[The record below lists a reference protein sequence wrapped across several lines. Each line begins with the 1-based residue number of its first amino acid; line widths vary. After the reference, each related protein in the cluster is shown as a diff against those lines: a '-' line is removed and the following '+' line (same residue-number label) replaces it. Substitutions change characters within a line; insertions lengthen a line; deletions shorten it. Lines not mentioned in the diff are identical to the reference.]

1 METVKNAASICLDY
15 GWRIH
20 ADEAQTGEA
29 QGWFNGFPEAG
40 LPAPVPGES
49 TALGRHSV
57 IWYENRFEAGLRPA
71 PGQRIIME
79 LEGTTYY
86 TKVWLNG
93 TFLGD
98 HTGNIT
104 KLRLDVTKTLRQGEN
119 FLAIRMLSP
128 GSDEVFDGLTGQQYP
143 LGGAQRLAQPVY
155 ISLKPMVTIEDV
167 FVRPDCKTGGLA
179 IELTLDNAAD
189 ATEVVLSASVSPT
202 LKRMTLDSVQA
213 KVHAPAGR
221 STHRLALTVEHFT
234 YWDVDNPYL
243 YQVDVSAR
251 AADSAFT
258 DTESVDTGFK
268 TFGSDEAGFFR
279 LNEKRFYVKCA
290 HTCPFF
296 PGGLGAPN
304 NLHLFYKELRYLK
317 ACGFNMVR
325 FLTNPAHP
333 QQLAYCDRIG
343 LLVYEESN
351 MAWLRHDSD
360 RTHELFAREAEAV
373 VRRDHNHPS
382 LAIFGML
389 NETFNNNKTVKH
401 FDAAVKT
408 LRNVRALAPD
418 LYVELSSGRWD
429 CAQNIA
435 SGSNPGS
442 MTWDAYKGDEDPA
455 AVPGTPPS
463 EPPIDAL
470 FPQMG
475 DLHFYPR
482 MPYNAQTRD
491 IIRSMGGKRAA
502 FLSEAGAG
510 SQANVVSEYLLY
522 EQNDLPLNLHE
533 HYYLRRQFNDLHEL
547 FEAYKMDRVFSSPEA
562 LIEATQ
568 SLSARQRALLMDMIR
583 SNPNISGYSLTMA
596 TDITYR
602 GEGSIE
608 GWANYKKDMTDALS
622 DGWEDLRWCI
632 NFDRPHI
639 YAHEPLRFILDL
651 SNIGVLRDREY
662 PATVRIRGPQ
672 GTVWRKDVVI
682 RPTFDENGES
692 PYVIPVLDETLS
704 LHLPAGRYT
713 VSAAMTGGAHPTCGE
728 RTFYVSDRADLPKL
742 HGAALYQAGLAPDA
756 VRLLEEQG
764 ASVHALDPAD
774 IPEGATVLI
783 GETLGAQTLD
793 SVLQSARRGAHIV
806 GLARTAFGADA
817 PVLPIANPGQ
827 YKEMDNWLYHYDSLV
842 YGNAFTEG
850 LMRDAILD
858 PEYYECVMS
867 KYYIEQITPPDEPTV
882 ANFYIG
888 FDGGPGNDLWSGL
901 QLGTYR
907 CGSGLIT
914 VNTLRILESI
924 GNPAADRLLCNIAA
938 CGNKDVIRA

>member
-1 METVKNAASICLDY
+1 METVKQASSICLDY

-20 ADEAQTGEA
+20 ADETQTGEA
-29 QGWFNGFPEAG
+29 QGWYNGFPEAG

-57 IWYENRFEAGLRPA
+57 IWYENRFEAGLCPA
-71 PGQRIIME
+71 PGQRIVME

-93 TFLGD
+93 VYLGD

-104 KLRLDVTKTLRQGEN
+104 KCRLDVTDALRQGEN
-119 FLAIRMLSP
+119 LLAIRMLSP

-155 ISLKPMVTIEDV
+155 ISLKPMVTVADV
-167 FVRPDCKTGGLA
+167 FVRPDCESGRLS
-179 IELTLDNAAD
+179 IELTLDNAAAD
-189 ATEVVLSASVSPT
+189 TQVELSACVSPT
-202 LKRMTLDSVQA
+202 LKRITLDSAQTTVC
-213 KVHAPAGR
+213 APAGR
-221 STHRLALTVEHFT
+221 STHRMELTVAHFT
-234 YWDVDNPYL
+234 YWDIDNPYL
-243 YQVDVSAR
+243 YQVNVSAR
-251 AADSAFT
+251 AADSVFT

-268 TFGSDEAGFFR
+268 IFESDEAGFFR
-279 LNEKRFYVKCA
+279 LNKKRFFVKCA

-304 NLHLFYKELRYLK
+304 NLQLFYKELRYLK

-373 VRRDHNHPS
+373 VRRDRNHPC

-408 LRNVRALAPD
+408 LQNVRALAPD

-455 AVPGTPPS
+455 AVPGPPPA

-491 IIRSMGGKRAA
+491 TIRSMGGRRAA

-533 HYYLRRQFNDLHEL
+533 HYYLRRQFDDLHAL

-568 SLSARQRALLMDMIR
+568 SLSARQRALMMDMIR
-583 SNPNISGYSLTMA
+583 SNPKICGYSLTMA

-639 YAHEPLRFILDL
+639 YSHEPLRFILDL
-651 SNIGVLRDREY
+651 SNIGVLRDRDY
-662 PATVRIRGPQ
+662 PATVRIRGAQ

-682 RPTFDENGES
+682 RPVFDENGES
-692 PYVIPVLDETLS
+692 AYVIPVLDETLS
-704 LHLPAGRYT
+704 LRLPAGRYT

-728 RTFYVSDRADLPKL
+728 RTFYVTDRADLPDL
-742 HGAALYQAGLAPDA
+742 RGAELYQTGLAADA

-764 ASVHALDPAD
+764 AAVRTLDPEN
-774 IPEGATVLI
+774 IPDGATVLV
-783 GETLGAQTLD
+783 GETLGAQALD
-793 SVLQSARRGAHIV
+793 SVLASARRGSHIV

-817 PVLPIANPGQ
+817 PGLPLDRPGE
-827 YKEMDNWLYHYDSLV
+827 YKEMDNWLYHFDSLV
-842 YGNAFTEG
+842 YENRLTEG
-850 LMRDAILD
+850 LKAGGIMD
-858 PEYYECVMS
+858 PEYFESVMS
-867 KYYIEQITPPDEPTV
+867 KYYIANITPPDDPALT
-882 ANFYIG
+882 NFFIG
-888 FDGGPGNDLWSGL
+888 FDGGPGIDLRGGV
-901 QLGTYR
+901 QLGTYSH
-907 CGSGLIT
+907 GEGYIT
-914 VNTLRILESI
+914 VNALSIMESI
-924 GNPAADRLLCNIAA
+924 GTPAADRLLFNMVSYI
-938 CGNKDVIRA
+938 D

>member
-213 KVHAPAGR
+213 EVHAPAGR

-304 NLHLFYKELRYLK
+304 NLRLFYKELRYLK

-373 VRRDHNHPS
+373 VRRDRNHPS

-728 RTFYVSDRADLPKL
+728 RTLYVTNQADFPSIAKDVYYRGLPPSTVEL
-742 HGAALYQAGLAPDA
+742 LEAHGANMIELDEDNLPD
-756 VRLLEEQG
+756 G
-764 ASVHALDPAD
+764 S
-774 IPEGATVLI
+774 TVLLGGSSTSEEVLEKLFASAERGSHII
-783 GETLGAQTLD
+783 GL
-793 SVLQSARRGAHIV
+793 S
-806 GLARTAFGADA
+806 RTAFGYWGTLN
-817 PVLPIANPGQ
+817 LPLEQTGSH
-827 YKEMDNWLYHYDSLV
+827 KEMDNWLYHFDSLV
-842 YGNAFTEG
+842 YENKLTEG
-850 LMRDAILD
+850 LKAGDIMD
-858 PEYYECVMS
+858 PEYFESVMS
-867 KYYIEQITPPDEPTV
+867 KYYIANITPPDDPAFT
-882 ANFYIG
+882 NFFIG
-888 FDGGPGNDLWSGL
+888 FDGGPGIDLRGGV
-901 QLGTYR
+901 QLGTYSH
-907 CGSGLIT
+907 GEGFIT
-914 VNTLRILESI
+914 VNALSIMESI
-924 GNPAADRLLCNIAA
+924 GTPVADRLLFNMVSYI
-938 CGNKDVIRA
+938 D

>member
-213 KVHAPAGR
+213 EVHAPAGR

-304 NLHLFYKELRYLK
+304 NLRLFYKELRYLK

-373 VRRDHNHPS
+373 VRRDRNHPS

-442 MTWDAYKGDEDPA
+442 
-455 AVPGTPPS
+455 
-463 EPPIDAL
+463 
-470 FPQMG
+470 
-475 DLHFYPR
+475 
-482 MPYNAQTRD
+482 
-491 IIRSMGGKRAA
+491 
-502 FLSEAGAG
+502 
-510 SQANVVSEYLLY
+510 
-522 EQNDLPLNLHE
+522 
-533 HYYLRRQFNDLHEL
+533 
-547 FEAYKMDRVFSSPEA
+547 SS
-562 LIEATQ
+562 I
-568 SLSARQRALLMDMIR
+568 
-583 SNPNISGYSLTMA
+583 
-596 TDITYR
+596 
-602 GEGSIE
+602 
-608 GWANYKKDMTDALS
+608 
-622 DGWEDLRWCI
+622 
-632 NFDRPHI
+632 F
-639 YAHEPLRFILDL
+639 
-651 SNIGVLRDREY
+651 
-662 PATVRIRGPQ
+662 
-672 GTVWRKDVVI
+672 
-682 RPTFDENGES
+682 
-692 PYVIPVLDETLS
+692 
-704 LHLPAGRYT
+704 
-713 VSAAMTGGAHPTCGE
+713 
-728 RTFYVSDRADLPKL
+728 
-742 HGAALYQAGLAPDA
+742 
-756 VRLLEEQG
+756 
-764 ASVHALDPAD
+764 
-774 IPEGATVLI
+774 
-783 GETLGAQTLD
+783 
-793 SVLQSARRGAHIV
+793 
-806 GLARTAFGADA
+806 
-817 PVLPIANPGQ
+817 
-827 YKEMDNWLYHYDSLV
+827 
-842 YGNAFTEG
+842 
-850 LMRDAILD
+850 
-858 PEYYECVMS
+858 
-867 KYYIEQITPPDEPTV
+867 
-882 ANFYIG
+882 
-888 FDGGPGNDLWSGL
+888 
-901 QLGTYR
+901 
-907 CGSGLIT
+907 
-914 VNTLRILESI
+914 
-924 GNPAADRLLCNIAA
+924 
-938 CGNKDVIRA
+938 

>member
-213 KVHAPAGR
+213 EVHVPAGR

-304 NLHLFYKELRYLK
+304 NLRLFYKELRYLK

-373 VRRDHNHPS
+373 VRRDRNHPS

-728 RTFYVSDRADLPKL
+728 RTFYVTNQADFPSIAKDVYYRGLPPSTVEL
-742 HGAALYQAGLAPDA
+742 LEAHGANMIELDEDNLPD
-756 VRLLEEQG
+756 G
-764 ASVHALDPAD
+764 S
-774 IPEGATVLI
+774 TVLLGGSSTSEEVLEKLFASAERGSHII
-783 GETLGAQTLD
+783 GL
-793 SVLQSARRGAHIV
+793 S
-806 GLARTAFGADA
+806 RTAFGYWGTLN
-817 PVLPIANPGQ
+817 LPLEQTGSH
-827 YKEMDNWLYHYDSLV
+827 KEMDNWLYHFDSLV
-842 YGNAFTEG
+842 YENKLTEG
-850 LMRDAILD
+850 LKAGDIMD
-858 PEYYECVMS
+858 PEYFESVMS
-867 KYYIEQITPPDEPTV
+867 KYYIANITPPDDPAFT
-882 ANFYIG
+882 NFFIG
-888 FDGGPGNDLWSGL
+888 FDGGPGIDLRGGV
-901 QLGTYR
+901 QLGTYSH
-907 CGSGLIT
+907 GEGFIT
-914 VNTLRILESI
+914 VNALSIMESI
-924 GNPAADRLLCNIAA
+924 GTPVADRLLFNMVSYI
-938 CGNKDVIRA
+938 D